1 MNICIFGA
9 GAVGSHVAARL
20 AAAKADTIS
29 VVARGAHLKAIQERG
44 ITLRHYGGEELIGRP
59 VVATDDPSSLP
70 PQDLVVVALKA
81 TGLPGVAPALE
92 RLLAPGGWAV
102 FLLNGIP
109 WWWPQGLPGNRGPL
123 PLLDPEGALW
133 NKLRQR
139 TLGCVVNSPNDLIE
153 PGVVVHVGRRRFTF
167 GEPDGSISE
176 RVNRT
181 AEAFRHGG
189 MEAAVSTDLR
199 REIWNKLLLNASGNT
214 LSALTHLSPVDL
226 GADPDLHRLMA
237 GLMRETLDVAAA
249 LGWDL
254 RHEVDVEL
262 LASRKDR
269 IPGVRLSMMQDVAH
283 RRPLEVEA
291 ILGQTQAFAREAGVA
306 VPTIDVIL
314 PLLRGL
320 DRSLRTTR
328 SGAVPPV

>member
-1 MNICIFGA
+1 MKICIFGA

-20 AAAKADTIS
+20 AAAGAGDIS
-29 VVARGAHLKAIQERG
+29 VVGRGAHLKAIQERG
-44 ITLRHYGGEELIGRP
+44 IILRQYGGDEIIGRP
-59 VVATDDPSSLP
+59 AVATNDPSSLP
-70 PQDLVVVALKA
+70 PQDLLIVALKGTA
-81 TGLPGVAPALE
+81 LPGVAAALE

-123 PLLDPEGALW
+123 TLLDPEGALW
-133 NKLRQR
+133 NKLRDR
-139 TLGCVVNSPNDLIE
+139 TLGCVVNSPNDLVE

-167 GEPDGSISE
+167 GEPDGAISE
-176 RVNRT
+176 RANRT
-181 AEAFRHGG
+181 AEVFRHGG
-189 MEAAVSTDLR
+189 MEAVVSPDLR

-214 LSALTHLSPVDL
+214 LSALTHLSPIDL
-226 GADPDLHRLMA
+226 GADPEQHRIMA
-237 GLMRETLDVAAA
+237 NIMRETLDVAAA

-254 RHEVDVEL
+254 RREVDADQ

-269 IPGVRLSMMQDVAH
+269 MPGVRLSMMQDVAN
-283 RRPLEVEA
+283 RRPMEVDA
-291 ILGQTQAFAREAGVA
+291 LLGQTQAFAREAGVA

-320 DRSLRTTR
+320 DSSLRVT
-328 SGAVPPV
+328 